1 MGLPVVRWGLL
12 SAAAV
17 LLLRGRCAGSSSHSL
32 RIFYTLVMGSSQ
44 DVPHY
49 IVVAYVDDQLA
60 ARFDAPTR
68 RMLPQMAWLHK
79 MEDEEGSHFWDL
91 SSRRVSTTKRRFKT
105 DLAILHSHHNSS
117 RGIHSWQRVIGCDL
131 SKDGHKSG
139 IYQYGYD
146 GEDFISLDQKTL
158 TWTAVDIRA
167 QVTKRRWEAEPF
179 IAQSRNNFLEQECIE
194 LLQKCMVYGKESLL
208 RIEPPVVKVTRRT
221 QYNGLETLVCRVY
234 GFYPKEMD
242 ATWRKDGEVWEQDT
256 FRGGVLPN
264 SYGTY
269 HAWLSIEVDPKERD
283 RYWCYVDHV
292 GFPEPLIV
300 AWEEP
305 VFVPNMGLVAG
316 VVGVVVATVFIAAG
330 MIVYIKKYGRNTCR
344 TASASI

>member
-1 MGLPVVRWGLL
+1 TMWWIPVGIV
-12 SAAAV
+12 AAINVV
-17 LLLRGRCAGSSSHSL
+17 LWIVFLRCSSSHSL

-49 IVVAYVDDQLA
+49 IVVGYVDDQLA
-60 ARFDAPTR
+60 AHFDTPTR
-68 RMLPQMAWLHK
+68 RFLPQMAWLHK
-79 MEDEEGSHFWDL
+79 MEDEEDSHFWDH
-91 SSRRVSTTKRRFKT
+91 SSRRVSITERGFKT
-105 DLAILHSHHNSS
+105 DLAILRSHHNSS

-139 IYQYGYD
+139 VYQYGYD

-167 QVTKRRWEAEPF
+167 QVIKRRWEAEPF
-179 IAQSRNNFLEQECIE
+179 LTQSRNTFLEQECIR
-194 LLQKCMVYGKESLL
+194 LLQKCMMYGKESLL

-221 QYNGLETLVCRVY
+221 QYNGLETLVCTVY

-242 ATWRKDGEVWEQDT
+242 ATWRKNGEVWEQDT

-264 SYGTY
+264 SDGTY

-283 RYWCYVDHV
+283 RYRCYVDHA

-305 VFVPNMGLVAG
+305 DFVPNMGLVGG
-316 VVGVVVATVFIAAG
+316 VVGVMVTTVCIAAG
-330 MIVYIKKYGRNTCR
+330 VIVYIKKCGRNAYR
-344 TASASI
+344 PASASI